1 LFFANCGHLQALKV
15 RDLKL
20 LCPNQLHGLKDGK
33 SKSEFK
39 LKKNIGEGMK
49 MFGKY
54 QFAIWLLIR
63 NFYSHFEKVTHKCEC
78 FGRIVEHCHK
88 HLCG

>member
-1 LFFANCGHLQALKV
+1 LFFANFGHLQALKV

-49 MFGKY
+49 MF
-54 QFAIWLLIR
+54 
-63 NFYSHFEKVTHKCEC
+63 
-78 FGRIVEHCHK
+78 
-88 HLCG
+88 